1 MVKAAKS
8 QIAIGLL
15 IMYIAW
21 GTTWV
26 GIAYTVETMPP
37 LIAMGF
43 RFLVATSIIL
53 IFISIRNGINSIKL
67 TRSQLRTAAILG
79 IFMLAIG
86 MGTATTGTKVVP
98 IGIGSLVVASMPIW
112 IALFRFIHRDR
123 PSKQTMVGLFF
134 GFIGISLIMLPGKTQ
149 PRPGAEGQSVLL
161 WMLII
166 MAGSI
171 SWGYTSYRSKNM
183 DTPDNAFLL
192 SAYEMLFAGI
202 TLLIVGLLLGE
213 SVNQFLNAS
222 AVSFGGWVYLI
233 IIGSLLGFSTYVW
246 LLEHAPISLVS
257 TYTYVNPVVA
267 VALGMLIFNE
277 KLTTNILIGGLIV
290 LVAVAIVIRTESR
303 NIKPAEHI

>member
-1 MVKAAKS
+1 MFKAAKS

-53 IFISIRNGINSIKL
+53 LFIAIRNGIGAIKL
-67 TRSQLRTAAILG
+67 SKAHLKTAAILG
-79 IFMLAIG
+79 VFMLAVG

-98 IGIGSLVVASMPIW
+98 IGVGSLVVASMPIW
-112 IALFRFIHRDR
+112 IALFRFLHRDR
-123 PSKQTMVGLFF
+123 PSKQTLIGLFF
-134 GFIGISLIMLPGKTQ
+134 GFIGISLIMLPGQTEA
-149 PRPGAEGQSVLL
+149 RPSAAGQNVLL

-166 MAGSI
+166 MIGSI
-171 SWGYTSYRSKNM
+171 SWGYTSYRSKDM
-183 DTPDNAFLL
+183 QTPENAFLL

-213 SVNQFLNAS
+213 SLNQFFNAS
-222 AVSFGGWVYLI
+222 AVSFGGWAYLI
-233 IIGSLLGFSTYVW
+233 AIGSLLGFSTYVW

-267 VALGMLIFNE
+267 VALGMLLFNE
-277 KLTTNILIGGLIV
+277 KLTVNVLVGGLIV

>member
-53 IFISIRNGINSIKL
+53 LFIAIRNGVEAIKL

-79 IFMLAIG
+79 IFMLAVG

-134 GFIGISLIMLPGKTQ
+134 GFIGISLIMLPGQTQ

-183 DTPDNAFLL
+183 DTPENAFLL

-202 TLLIVGLLLGE
+202 TLLFVGLLFGE

-277 KLTTNILIGGLIV
+277 KLTTNVLVGGLIV

>member
-1 MVKAAKS
+1 MFKAAKS

-53 IFISIRNGINSIKL
+53 LFIAIRNGISAIKL
-67 TRSQLRTAAILG
+67 SKAHLKTAAILG
-79 IFMLAIG
+79 VFMLAVG

-98 IGIGSLVVASMPIW
+98 IGVGSLVVASMPIW
-112 IALFRFIHRDR
+112 IALFRFLHRDR
-123 PSKQTMVGLFF
+123 PSKQTLIGLFF
-134 GFIGISLIMLPGKTQ
+134 GFIGISLIMLPGQTEA
-149 PRPGAEGQSVLL
+149 RPGAAGQNVLL

-166 MAGSI
+166 MIGSI
-171 SWGYTSYRSKNM
+171 SWGYTSYRSKDM
-183 DTPDNAFLL
+183 QTPENAFLL

-213 SVNQFLNAS
+213 SLNQFFNAS
-222 AVSFGGWVYLI
+222 AVSFGGWAYLI
-233 IIGSLLGFSTYVW
+233 AIGSLLGFSTYVW

-267 VALGMLIFNE
+267 VALGMLLFNE
-277 KLTTNILIGGLIV
+277 KLTVNVLVGGLIV